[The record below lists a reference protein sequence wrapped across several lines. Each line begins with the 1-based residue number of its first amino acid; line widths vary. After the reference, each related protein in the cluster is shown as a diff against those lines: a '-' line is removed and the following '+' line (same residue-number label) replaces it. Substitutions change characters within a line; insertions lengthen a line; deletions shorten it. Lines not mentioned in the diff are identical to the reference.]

1 MTADQ
6 KAVFKTAGPDSPQPY
21 AGLDVVMLGDVA
33 LNLNRPYVVKGLIG
47 AQELAVFYGESGC
60 GKTFLAGHVAF
71 CVSTGRECLGRRTQQ
86 GLVVYL
92 AAEAPGS
99 FMNRIVAIKKEYA
112 VEQAPLAVIR
122 NSLNFVQRGEH
133 GGAPGIGEDVR
144 DVIKAC
150 VELAQRYHLP
160 IVLVIIDTVSSV
172 MSGENEN
179 APDGMGAFIA
189 AMRAIRNNVGCAVLG
204 VHHAGKNEAAGARG
218 HSSLKAAVDAE
229 IHIVHEGEQ
238 RQARITKLRDGE
250 IGGSFAFELDQ
261 VVLGVDQE
269 GDLVTTCLVR
279 AAEASASA
287 GPSAKLS
294 GQETQAFA
302 SLAMLANGSA
312 ARRDAWFEHCRA
324 SGIIDPSAKPEAAE
338 RQMSRMIARLK
349 RAGLVDN
356 PMRGMFRPL
365 SAQMNGR
372 NGH

>member
-1 MTADQ
+1 MHPDQTAADGRQ
-6 KAVFKTAGPDSPQPY
+6 GADSPKPY
-21 AGLDVVMLGDVA
+21 AGLDVVMLGDVG
-33 LNLNRPYVVKGLIG
+33 LNLNRRYVVKGLIG

-60 GKTFLAGHVAF
+60 GKTFLAGHLAF

-99 FMNRIVAIKKEYA
+99 FMNRIVALKKEYG

-122 NSLNFVQRGEH
+122 NSLNFVQRGER
-133 GGAPGIGEDVR
+133 GGAPEVGDDAR

-150 VELAQRYHLP
+150 VELAQRYRMP

-179 APDGMGAFIA
+179 TSEGMGAFIA

-204 VHHAGKNEAAGARG
+204 VHHAGKNELAGARG

-229 IHIVHEGEQ
+229 IHIVHEGQ
-238 RQARITKLRDGE
+238 ARQARITKLRDGE
-250 IGGSFAFELDQ
+250 IGGGFAFKLDQ
-261 VVLGVDQE
+261 VVLGADQE
-269 GDLVTTCLVR
+269 GDLVTTCIVHP
-279 AAEASASA
+279 AEATPMDT
-287 GPSAKLS
+287 GSAKLS

-302 SLAMLANGSA
+302 ALTMLANGSCA
-312 ARRDAWFEHCRA
+312 KREAWFDHCRA
-324 SGIIDPSAKPEAAE
+324 AAIIDPSTKPDAAE
-338 RQMSRMIARLK
+338 RQMSRMIDRLK

-365 SAQMNGR
+365 SAQTSGR